1 VWVQLAVAAAFVAVY
16 VGMGLG
22 RWPGLAIDRTGVAL
36 VGAVFVF
43 AIGGTDGPAML
54 RAVDFSTLAILFALM
69 VVSAQVEA
77 SGFFSWCGRRI
88 ARADLSPSL
97 LLGAVVAVTGGLAA
111 LLTNDVV
118 VWALVP
124 VVTRGVAARGLDARP
139 FVIGMA
145 AAANAGSAATVI
157 GNPQNLL
164 IGQVGH
170 LPFWRFA
177 WACGVPAV
185 LSLGVVFLVIAGLWR
200 NRFAAAVRFDP
211 GEEGR
216 LDRRAGIK
224 ALAAAAALVAAF
236 SLPVPHAPL
245 ALAVAAL
252 LLLNRH
258 LGTRRMLGMVDWHLL
273 LLFTCLFIVTGALVD
288 GGLLAR
294 TVPAV
299 AAGLHDPFVA
309 MGLSLLGSNTIGNV
323 PLVTAALSLA
333 PGLDAAALYR
343 LAAFSTLSGNFL
355 IVGSMANIIA
365 VERARDVG
373 VSVGFGD
380 YARIGVPVT
389 AIGLL
394 IAYLWL
400 DWAL

>member
-1 VWVQLAVAAAFVAVY
+1 MWVQVAVAAAFVAVY

-43 AIGGTDGPAML
+43 AIGGTDGAAML

-77 SGFFSWCGRRI
+77 SGFFAWCGRRI
-88 ARADLSPSL
+88 AHADLSPVP
-97 LLGAVVAVTGGLAA
+97 LLGAVVAATGGLAA

-124 VVTRGVAARGLDARP
+124 VVARGVAARGLDARP
-139 FVIGMA
+139 FVVGMA
-145 AAANAGSAATVI
+145 CAANAGSAATVI

-164 IGQVGH
+164 IGQVGG
-170 LPFWRFA
+170 LPFWRFV
-177 WACGVPAV
+177 WACGVPAG
-185 LSLGVVFLVIAGLWR
+185 LSLCVVFAVIAVLWR
-200 NRFAAAVRFDP
+200 GRLVAVRAPDP
-211 GEEGR
+211 GEDR
-216 LDRRAGIK
+216 SLDRRAGVK
-224 ALAAAAALVAAF
+224 ALAAAAALVVVF

-273 LLFTCLFIVTGALVD
+273 LLFTCLFVVTGALVD

-294 TVPAV
+294 AVPAV
-299 AAGLHDPFVA
+299 AAGLRQPLVS
-309 MGLSLLGSNTIGNV
+309 MGLSLLGSNSIGNV
-323 PLVTAALSLA
+323 PLVTAALGLA
-333 PGLDAAALYR
+333 SDLDAAALYR

-355 IVGSMANIIA
+355 VVGSMANIIA
-365 VERARDVG
+365 VERARDAG
-373 VSVGFGD
+373 TAVGFGD

-389 AIGLL
+389 AISLA